1 MCADLC
7 NELPEDV
14 KQLTRLMTTV
24 NETGENVST
33 VLEEYERMGY
43 PPIHLERMIY
53 RYIFFHHPAC
63 SAYRF
68 LWTFIPPII
77 ILLGSFG
84 NILSFLVL
92 RHPSTRYVSAF
103 IYLTVRSIVDEVVLV
118 VGLLR
123 RWIDYLINHKLEDTS
138 SALCKLAQFAGVSSS
153 FLSVW
158 LTVTL
163 TAERALVV
171 SFPLHGT
178 RLITYSRVRRIIVAL
193 TLICVILS
201 THFFI
206 TVDLIQIPG
215 ANNKAV
221 AEQTYRGSWKQES
234 NRTLVLRR
242 NLSQPAV
249 MSSVPS
255 SEHAY
260 RCNFKPEFASVA
272 WLWTTF
278 DAVIYCYLPFILI
291 FGLNVVIVHHVNA
304 AQKQQHRIR
313 VRHSTLSMQ
322 QLGKTP
328 ALTGEQVNSVRQM
341 TIMLLVISFAFLVT
355 TLAIVVTKILSQVLD
370 LSGSGKR
377 FQRLNF
383 QLADSVAELLMYVN
397 HAMNFY
403 LFCATGKR
411 FRSRLL
417 LLVAKCRISMSTR
430 ATADFQQTGC
440 LEPDIRFPIC
450 SNLVSQKNE
459 AHTFSPHSNRSE
471 WIDNVVCNPP
481 CTRCQSAPPYG
492 RSLNYSTGSAAS
504 NMATQAFNS
513 KSISQLPATI
523 RNTSSNRHGTF
534 RSHRRWFCVRFLGGR
549 SSRGAD
555 CTLNENNATWPSTDE
570 RIRKNKLSCLKSRR

>member
-14 KQLTRLMTTV
+14 KQLTTLMAND
-24 NETGENVST
+24 NETEDNVST
-33 VLEEYERMGY
+33 VLEDYERMGY
-43 PPIHLERMIY
+43 PPAQLERMIY
-53 RYIFFHHPAC
+53 RYVFFHHPAC

-103 IYLTVRSIVDEVVLV
+103 VYLTVRSVVDEVVLI

-123 RWIDYLINHKLEDTS
+123 RWIDYLINRKLEDTS
-138 SALCKLAQFAGVSSS
+138 STLCKMAQFAGVSSS

-178 RLITYSRVRRIIVAL
+178 RFITYSRVRRLIFTL
-193 TLICVILS
+193 TVICVLLS

-206 TVDLIQIPG
+206 TVDLIPIPG
-215 ANNKAV
+215 STKAKKEH
-221 AEQTYRGSWKQES
+221 AYSELWEQDA
-234 NRTLVLRR
+234 NRTVLQR
-242 NLSQPAV
+242 NYSQPELSTI
-249 MSSVPS
+249 MPT
-255 SEHAY
+255 SEQVY
-260 RCNFKPEFASVA
+260 RCNFKPEFAALA
-272 WLWTTF
+272 WLWTTL
-278 DAVIYCYLPFILI
+278 DAVIYCYLPFIFI
-291 FGLNVVIVHHVNA
+291 FGLNVVIVHHANA
-304 AQKQQHRIR
+304 AQKEQHRIR
-313 VRHSTLSMQ
+313 VRHSTISMQ

-328 ALTGEQVNSVRQM
+328 SFSREQVNNVRQM
-341 TIMLLVISFAFLVT
+341 TIMLLVISFAFLIT

-370 LSGSGKR
+370 LSGSSR
-377 FQRLNF
+377 RLQRLNF
-383 QLADSVAELLMYVN
+383 QLADSVAELLMYIN

-411 FRSRLL
+411 FRSRLW
-417 LLVAKCRISMSTR
+417 LVLAKCRISVSTR
-430 ATADFQQTGC
+430 ETVDFLHTAC
-440 LEPDIRFPIC
+440 LEPEIRYPVG
-450 SNLVSQKNE
+450 SNLQSQVDGPQTYSLNPIRKHVLN
-459 AHTFSPHSNRSE
+459 SNRRE

-492 RSLNYSTGSAAS
+492 RSPNYSSGSVAS
-504 NMATQAFNS
+504 NTA
-513 KSISQLPATI
+513 SQVYASRSSSQIQPTF
-523 RNTSSNRHGTF
+523 RNAVCNRHVG
-534 RSHRRWFCVRFLGGR
+534 S
-549 SSRGAD
+549 
-555 CTLNENNATWPSTDE
+555 
-570 RIRKNKLSCLKSRR
+570 KSRRRCFCMQFSRGQNLRAAGHSPTDNQQWTMTSKRTK